1 MIVSSWDVPCVLNPV
16 IGPLFDFVIIF
27 EEVSVR
33 IALKGEDLSLL
44 ILVLR
49 VNQLEVDSSVAD
61 AQYPRRFLVP
71 F

>member
-1 MIVSSWDVPCVLNPV
+1 MIVSSWDSLAFQKPV

-33 IALKGEDLSLL
+33 IAFKGEDLSLL

-61 AQYPRRFLVP
+61 AEYRDVSFP